1 MRTPLVDL
9 LTARRFAPL
18 FATQFLGAFNDNLF
32 KSALAMMLTFRS
44 ADSGPLGTAS
54 LVMLAGAV
62 FILPFILVSGPAGT
76 LADSIDK
83 ARIARWVKVAEIPI
97 MGLGAI
103 GLLESS
109 ITLCFVALFLLGL
122 HSTVFGPVKYAL
134 LPQHL
139 AAEELVAGNA
149 LVEGGTFIA
158 ILLGTLLGASLI
170 LHAEGT
176 GMVGWI
182 GVAAAMFGCLAAW
195 WIPSAPPETP
205 HGRMSLHLWRDTRDS
220 LVIAWQRPDLCR
232 PTLAIS
238 WFWAVGATFLS
249 GLPGYAK
256 DSLGTEETLVPPML
270 ATFAIGI
277 GLGAIAAERLQ
288 RRGARVWH
296 VPSAAIAMAIFA
308 IGLMVV
314 GATRPPTGQS
324 APWGAFVCL
333 AGLAIAGGAFSVPL
347 YAALQRASRPGERA
361 RVIAANNI
369 LNALG
374 MVAAALTAAGLLGAG
389 LPMHMLFGLCGLSA
403 IAMAT
408 WTVKVAVGR
417 EPDPSGRRLRNAPSF
432 SRRPSADS

>member
-1 MRTPLVDL
+1 MSTPLVDL

-18 FATQFLGAFNDNLF
+18 FATQFLGAFNDNMF
-32 KSALAMMLTFRS
+32 KSALAMLLTFRS
-44 ADSGPLGTAS
+44 ADSGPIGTGS

-62 FILPFILVSGPAGT
+62 FIAPFILASGPAGR
-76 LADSIDK
+76 LADSTDK
-83 ARIARWVKVAEIPI
+83 ARIARWVKAAEIPI
-97 MGLGAI
+97 MGLAAI
-103 GLLESS
+103 GLMQGG
-109 ITLCFVALFLLGL
+109 IVLCFIALFLLGL

-158 ILLGTLLGASLI
+158 ILLGTLLGASLT
-170 LHAEGT
+170 LQPEGA
-176 GMVGWI
+176 GMVAWI
-182 GVAAAMFGCLAAW
+182 GVAAAMLGWLAAR
-195 WIPSAPPETP
+195 WIPSAPPETA
-205 HGRMSLHLWRDTRDS
+205 HGPMSLRLWRDTRDS
-220 LVIAWQRPDLCR
+220 LMIARHRPELGR
-232 PTLAIS
+232 ATLAIS

-256 DSLGTEETLVPPML
+256 DSLGTDEAMVTPML

-288 RRGARVWH
+288 RRGARAWH
-296 VPSAAIAMAIFA
+296 VPSAAIAMAFFA
-308 IGLMVV
+308 TGLMFV
-314 GATRPPTGQS
+314 GATRLPAGEN

-333 AGLAIAGGAFSVPL
+333 AGMAIAGGAFSVPL

-369 LNALG
+369 LNALA

-403 IAMAT
+403 IAVAT
-408 WTVKVAVGR
+408 WMARMTVAR
-417 EPDPSGRRLRNAPSF
+417 EPGPSGRRLRNAPSF
-432 SRRPSADS
+432 SRKPSADS